1 MSGLKYQTLLG
12 ESSLDADSIV
22 VESLVAEKGI
32 IAGLDVTKSLRV
44 DGITE
49 LMDTTIEGSL
59 ALHIGD
65 TADGHILTSDPT
77 GKATWKPNAHSG
89 DITGPA
95 TATVQHHKWIG
106 RWSPSVEYKRYNRV
120 TFNHT
125 EYRALNDNIGVEP
138 IPGALQKAHSMY
150 NANYP
155 PPPVPTLMYPSA
167 EWHSRIGI
175 NLRPHKHG
183 KLTHFR
189 FFKPPESTQ
198 TSITLQVITQKA
210 ERRHR
215 QVYPVSEVPD
225 GKRSS

>member
-32 IAGLDVTKSLRV
+32 IASLDVTKSLRV

-59 ALHIGD
+59 TLPTGA
-65 TADGHILTSDPT
+65 ADGHILTSDPT
-77 GKATWKPNAHSG
+77 GKATWKANDHSG

-125 EYRALNDNIGVEP
+125 EYRALNE
-138 IPGALQKAHSMY
+138 
-150 NANYP
+150 
-155 PPPVPTLMYPSA
+155 
-167 EWHSRIGI
+167 
-175 NLRPHKHG
+175 
-183 KLTHFR
+183 
-189 FFKPPESTQ
+189 
-198 TSITLQVITQKA
+198 
-210 ERRHR
+210 HR
-215 QVYPVSEVPD
+215 GGTYTYQCIAKQSFNV
-225 GKRSS
+225 